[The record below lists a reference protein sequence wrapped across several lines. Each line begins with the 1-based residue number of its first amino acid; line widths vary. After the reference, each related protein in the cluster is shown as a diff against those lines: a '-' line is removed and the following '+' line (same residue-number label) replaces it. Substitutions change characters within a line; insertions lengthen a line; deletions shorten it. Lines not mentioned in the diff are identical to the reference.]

1 MWSIPI
7 PGRPYGQRTKHLEQV
22 AQSANGNDHRYV
34 GEGRAGYQ
42 QTHCP
47 KPSPAAHRAVSSAA
61 GLVVPEKLLLADDF
75 PRSEPPT
82 RPAAA
87 SPKATKP
94 VTFSDQRRKKNGT
107 MAPAAP
113 INMAK

>member
-1 MWSIPI
+1 MRDIPI
-7 PGRPYGQRTKHLEQV
+7 LSRPHRQRTKHLEQV
-22 AQSANGNDHRYV
+22 AQSTKGNDDRYV
-34 GEGRAGYQ
+34 GEGRAGDQ
-42 QTHCP
+42 QTDRP
-47 KPSPAAHRAVSSAA
+47 KPPPSVHRAVSPAA
-61 GLVVPEKLLLADDF
+61 GLVDPEKLLPADGV

-87 SPKATKP
+87 SPNATKP

-113 INMAK
+113 INMAR